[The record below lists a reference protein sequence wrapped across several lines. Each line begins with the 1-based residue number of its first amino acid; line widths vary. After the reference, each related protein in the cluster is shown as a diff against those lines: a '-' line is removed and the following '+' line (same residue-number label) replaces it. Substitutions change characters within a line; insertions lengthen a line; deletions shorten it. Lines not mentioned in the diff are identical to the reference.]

1 MGETTLDPV
10 ADARH
15 GRDPASARRPGT
27 LHRLSAGAVLRRLE
41 RVAQG
46 RLQLRLPDGRAIS
59 AGPGGAGPAA
69 ELHVHDWSFFP
80 RLALGGDL
88 GAGESYMDGEWS
100 SPDLVALARLFLA
113 NEAALGLG
121 GGRLLPSRIRD
132 AVQHALR
139 SNSRRQAP
147 RNIRA
152 HYDLGNDFYRLWL
165 DETMTYS
172 AALFGSPG
180 EPLADAQR
188 RKYRRL
194 AELAGVGPGARVLEI
209 GCGWGGFA
217 EVAASELGCR
227 VTGIT
232 LSPAQAAYARDRLAA
247 GGLSDRTEVRLVDY
261 RDVRGHF
268 DAIVSVEMLEAVG
281 HRYLPRF
288 FAACDRLLAPGGR
301 VALQSITI
309 PDQLYGRYRRGTDWI
324 RKHIFPGG
332 HLPSLGALQAAMA
345 RSSSLVVRR
354 VDDIAPHYAATLER
368 WRDRFLACRRQV
380 GELGFGDRFV
390 RMWDFYLASCA
401 AAFAHRKLGSLQLS
415 LARVGDG
422 CETTLGGETP

>member
-1 MGETTLDPV
+1 M
-10 ADARH
+10 ADATIAAVAGGRH
-15 GRDPASARRPGT
+15 DRGAASDRRPGT
-27 LHRLSAGAVLRRLE
+27 IHRLATGAVLRRLE
-41 RVAQG
+41 GLERG
-46 RLQLRLPDGRAIS
+46 RLLVRLPDGRAID
-59 AGPGGAGPAA
+59 AGPGEAGPAA
-69 ELHVHDWSFFP
+69 ELEVHDWSFFA

-100 SPDLVALARLFLA
+100 TPDLVALARLFLA

-132 AVQHALR
+132 RIQHALR
-139 SNSRRQAP
+139 SNTRRRAP

-172 AALFGSPG
+172 AALFGPAGDS
-180 EPLADAQR
+180 LADAQR

-194 AELAGVGPGARVLEI
+194 AELAGIRPGARVLEI

-217 EVAASELGCR
+217 EVATSELDCH
-227 VTGIT
+227 VTGVT
-232 LSPAQAAYARDRLAA
+232 LSPAQATWARDRLAA
-247 GGLSDRTEVRLVDY
+247 AGLSDNADIRVVDY
-261 RDVRGHF
+261 RDVTGRF

-281 HRYLPRF
+281 HRFLPRF
-288 FAACDRLLAPGGR
+288 FAACERLLAPGGR

-309 PDQLYGRYRRGTDWI
+309 PDQLYDQYRRGTDWI

-332 HLPSLGALQAAMA
+332 HLPSLGALQTAMA

-354 VDDIAPHYAATLER
+354 VDDIAPHYAATLEK
-368 WRDRFLACRRQV
+368 WRDRFLASRP
-380 GELGFGDRFV
+380 EILALGFGERFV

-422 CETTLGGETP
+422 STTTFGGDSP